1 MNSLRSLFVPA
12 GIAVVGA
19 SEKINKIRGRL
30 LKLLI
35 DGGYQGKIYPVNPSS
50 DVIQGLPAYPNVA
63 ALPQV
68 PDLALVAVP
77 AEQVMQVLEECAGVG
92 IKAAAIFSAGAASDP
107 VGARLQDKVAEFA
120 QRTGMRVLGPNAE
133 GFIDT
138 IGGVIATFSPT
149 MQMSPPV
156 KAEGA
161 RQGYV
166 SIVSQSG
173 AMAFALYSRACANYL
188 PIGHLVST
196 GNEADVECAEVIDY
210 LIDEGS
216 SKAILLFLEG
226 FKNPARFVE
235 VAQKAARAGI
245 PIIVAKVGKSTAGQ
259 RATVSHT
266 AHLAGSDMAYD
277 AIFSRYG
284 VIRVDDPEEM
294 IALGSVVSAGAI
306 PKGKRVAIITT
317 SGGAGGWAA
326 DICEE
331 AGLSV
336 PELHSDFKA
345 HLRGIIPDYGSAEN
359 PVDVTASVVEDGG
372 VTLLAILKE
381 VASIE
386 GIDIALV
393 IVSLVSPER
402 LGQIETPLSTL
413 LSASARPMLFHSPGT
428 PHESA
433 SRILMQAGSAQL
445 SLPAFARAMKK
456 LADYSRYLERDQHA
470 LSEPKQ
476 TEIGSAATPYRA
488 DMLDDTD
495 MLMDAYG
502 IPRPAEALVMSVS
515 QAVAQA
521 QRIGYPVA
529 LKVISDQVPHKTE
542 AGALAL
548 SLATDSQVAHAFEQV
563 IGNARKYAG
572 DSSID
577 TVLVQKMMPPGR
589 ELMVGGIMD
598 PDFGPMVMLGFG
610 GIYVE
615 ILRDVTLAPAPLSLD
630 DAHAMIDKLKGSS
643 LLRGARGETA
653 CDLNALANLL
663 VATSR
668 LLKDAAQDIDELDF
682 NPVIVYPEGQGVAVV
697 DSLIVKKSDGPDM
710 LPLALHEQTTTIAG
724 G

>member
-1 MNSLRSLFVPA
+1 
-12 GIAVVGA
+12 
-19 SEKINKIRGRL
+19 
-30 LKLLI
+30 
-35 DGGYQGKIYPVNPSS
+35 
-50 DVIQGLPAYPNVA
+50 
-63 ALPQV
+63 
-68 PDLALVAVP
+68 
-77 AEQVMQVLEECAGVG
+77 
-92 IKAAAIFSAGAASDP
+92 
-107 VGARLQDKVAEFA
+107 
-120 QRTGMRVLGPNAE
+120 
-133 GFIDT
+133 
-138 IGGVIATFSPT
+138 
-149 MQMSPPV
+149 
-156 KAEGA
+156 
-161 RQGYV
+161 
-166 SIVSQSG
+166 
-173 AMAFALYSRACANYL
+173 
-188 PIGHLVST
+188 
-196 GNEADVECAEVIDY
+196 
-210 LIDEGS
+210 
-216 SKAILLFLEG
+216 
-226 FKNPARFVE
+226 
-235 VAQKAARAGI
+235 
-245 PIIVAKVGKSTAGQ
+245 
-259 RATVSHT
+259 
-266 AHLAGSDMAYD
+266 
-277 AIFSRYG
+277 
-284 VIRVDDPEEM
+284 
-294 IALGSVVSAGAI
+294 
-306 PKGKRVAIITT
+306 
-317 SGGAGGWAA
+317 
-326 DICEE
+326 
-331 AGLSV
+331 
-336 PELHSDFKA
+336 
-345 HLRGIIPDYGSAEN
+345 
-359 PVDVTASVVEDGG
+359 
-372 VTLLAILKE
+372 
-381 VASIE
+381 
-386 GIDIALV
+386 
-393 IVSLVSPER
+393 
-402 LGQIETPLSTL
+402 
-413 LSASARPMLFHSPGT
+413 
-428 PHESA
+428 
-433 SRILMQAGSAQL
+433 
-445 SLPAFARAMKK
+445 MKK

-476 TEIGSAATPYRA
+476 PEIGSAATPYRA

-668 LLKDAAQDIDELDF
+668 LLKDAAQDIDELEF

>member
-19 SEKINKIRGRL
+19 SEKVNKIRGRL

-50 DVIQGLPAYPNVA
+50 EVIQGLPAYPNVT

-77 AEQVMQVLEECAGVG
+77 AGQVMQVLEECAAIGV
-92 IKAAAIFSAGAASDP
+92 KAAAVFSAGAASDP
-107 VGARLQDKVAEFA
+107 VGSRLQDKVAEFS

-138 IGGVIATFSPT
+138 ISGVIATFSPT

-156 KAEGA
+156 KPQGA

-173 AMAFALYSRACANYL
+173 AMAFALYSRACAQYL

-235 VAQKAARAGI
+235 VAQKAASAGI

-294 IALGSVVSAGAI
+294 IALGSVVSTGAM

-336 PELHSDFKA
+336 PELHPDFKT
-345 HLRGIIPDYGSAEN
+345 HLRSIIPDYGSAEN

-402 LGQIETPLSTL
+402 LGQIETPLTTL
-413 LSASARPMLFHSPGT
+413 LSGSTRPMLFHSPGT

-445 SLPAFARAMKK
+445 NLPVFARAMQK
-456 LADYSRYLERDQHA
+456 LADYSHFVARDRHRS
-470 LSEPKQ
+470 SEPKRP
-476 TEIGSAATPYRA
+476 GAANPYHTDLLA
-488 DMLDDTD
+488 DTD
-495 MLMDAYG
+495 ALLDAYA
-502 IPRPAEALVMSVS
+502 IPRPAEKVVTSASE
-515 QAVAQA
+515 AVAQA
-521 QRIGYPVA
+521 RRIGYPVA
-529 LKVISDQVPHKTE
+529 LKVISEQVPHKTE

-548 SLATDSQVAHAFEQV
+548 SLSADEQVAQAFEQV
-563 IGNARKYAG
+563 IANARNFAG
-572 DSSID
+572 DPSID

-615 ILRDVTLAPAPLSLD
+615 ILRDVTLAPAPLNLQ
-630 DAHAMIDKLKGSS
+630 DAHAMIDQLKGSS
-643 LLRGARGETA
+643 LLRGARGEA
-653 CDLNALANLL
+653 ASDLNALANLL

-668 LLKDAAQDIDELDF
+668 LLLDAAQDIDELDF

-697 DSLIVKKSDGPDM
+697 DSLIVRKSAAAGV
-710 LPLALHEQTTTIAG
+710 LPPVSDEQTTIAAG

>member
-1 MNSLRSLFVPA
+1 MNGLHALFKPA
-12 GIAVVGA
+12 GIAIVGA
-19 SEKINKIRGRL
+19 SEKVTKIRGRL
-30 LKLLI
+30 LKLLV
-35 DGGYQGKIYPVNPSS
+35 DGGYQGNIYPVNPSS
-50 DVIQGLPAYPNVA
+50 AIIQGLPAYPNVA
-63 ALPQV
+63 ALPDI
-68 PDLALVAVP
+68 PDLALIAVP
-77 AEQVMQVLEECAGVG
+77 AQQVMQVLEECAQKG
-92 IKAAAIFSAGAASDP
+92 IKAAAVFSAGSAADP
-107 VGARLQDKVAEFA
+107 VGSRLQDQVAEFS
-120 QRTGMRVLGPNAE
+120 QRTGVRVLGPNAE

-138 IGGVIATFSPT
+138 INRVIATFSPT
-149 MQMSPPV
+149 MQMSRAV
-156 KAEGA
+156 KAQEP

-173 AMAFALYSRACANYL
+173 AMAFALYSRACADYL

-196 GNEADVECAEVIDY
+196 GNEADIECAEVIDY
-210 LIDEGS
+210 LIEEGS
-216 SKAILLFLEG
+216 SRAILLFLEG
-226 FKNPARFVE
+226 FKNPARFVD
-235 VAQKAARAGI
+235 VAQKAAAAGI
-245 PIIVAKVGKSTAGQ
+245 AIIVAKVGKSTAGQ

-294 IALGSVVSAGAI
+294 IALGSVISGGNL

-336 PELHSDFKA
+336 PELHPDFKA

-372 VTLLAILKE
+372 ITLMAILKE
-381 VASIE
+381 VADTD

-402 LGQIETPLSTL
+402 LGQIETPLGEL
-413 LSASARPMLFHSPGT
+413 LSGMARPMLFHSPGT
-428 PHESA
+428 PHDSA
-433 SRILMQAGSAQL
+433 RRILMQAGSAQL
-445 SLPAFARAMKK
+445 NLPVFARAMNK
-456 LADYSRYLERDQHA
+456 LADYSEFLERHRHA
-470 LSEPKQ
+470 PSSNGEPDRTAPAVQYHRDLLS
-476 TEIGSAATPYRA
+476 
-488 DMLDDTD
+488 DTD
-495 MLMDAYG
+495 ALLDTYA
-502 IPRPAEALVMSVS
+502 IARPAEALVRSAS

-529 LKVISDQVPHKTE
+529 LKVISDRVPHKTE

-548 SLATDSQVAHAFEQV
+548 SLATDAQVAQAFEQ
-563 IGNARKYAG
+563 IIANARRYVG
-572 DSSID
+572 DPSID

-615 ILRDVTLAPAPLSLD
+615 ILRDVTLAPAPLALA
-630 DAHAMIDKLKGSS
+630 DAHAMIDRLKGSS
-643 LLRGARGETA
+643 LLRGARGEA
-653 CDLNALANLL
+653 ASDVDALARLL
-663 VATSR
+663 VATS
-668 LLKDAAQDIDELDF
+668 LLLNDARQDIEELDF

-697 DSLIVKKSDGPDM
+697 DSLIVKKPIVPDQAE
-710 LPLALHEQTTTIAG
+710 PAFHTQTATAAG

>member
-1 MNSLRSLFVPA
+1 MNGLHALFKPT
-12 GIAVVGA
+12 GIAIVGA
-19 SEKINKIRGRL
+19 SEKVTKIRGRL
-30 LKLLI
+30 LKLLV
-35 DGGYQGKIYPVNPSS
+35 DGGYQGNIYPVNPSS
-50 DVIQGLPAYPNVA
+50 PVIQGLPAYPNVA
-63 ALPQV
+63 ALPDI
-68 PDLALVAVP
+68 PDLALIAVP
-77 AEQVMQVLEECAGVG
+77 AQQVMQVLEECARKG
-92 IKAAAIFSAGAASDP
+92 IKAAAVFSAGSAADP
-107 VGARLQDKVAEFA
+107 VGSRLQDQVAEFS
-120 QRTGMRVLGPNAE
+120 QRTGLRVLGPNAE

-138 IGGVIATFSPT
+138 INRVIATFSPT
-149 MQMSPPV
+149 MQMSSPV
-156 KAEGA
+156 KAQGP

-173 AMAFALYSRACANYL
+173 AMAFALYSRACADYL

-210 LIDEGS
+210 LIEEGS
-216 SKAILLFLEG
+216 SRAILLFLEG
-226 FKNPARFVE
+226 FKNPARFVD
-235 VAQKAARAGI
+235 VAQKAAAAGI
-245 PIIVAKVGKSTAGQ
+245 AIIVAKVGKSTAGQ

-294 IALGSVVSAGAI
+294 IALGSVVSGGI
-306 PKGKRVAIITT
+306 LPKGKRVAIITT

-336 PELHSDFKA
+336 PELHPEFKA
-345 HLRGIIPDYGSAEN
+345 HLRSIIPDYGSAEN

-372 VTLLAILKE
+372 VTLMAILKE
-381 VASIE
+381 VAGTE

-402 LGQIETPLSTL
+402 LGQIKAPLSAL
-413 LSASARPMLFHSPGT
+413 LSDMSRPMLFLSPGT
-428 PHESA
+428 PHDSA
-433 SRILMQAGSAQL
+433 RRILMQAGSAQL
-445 SLPAFARAMKK
+445 NLPVFARAMNK
-456 LADYSRYLERDQHA
+456 LADYSDFLERRRHA
-470 LSEPKQ
+470 SSATGQPQRATTAVPYHRDLLS
-476 TEIGSAATPYRA
+476 
-488 DMLDDTD
+488 DTD
-495 MLMDAYG
+495 ALLDAYS
-502 IPRPAEALVMSVS
+502 IARPAEALVRTPS

-529 LKVISDQVPHKTE
+529 LKVISDRVPHKTE

-548 SLATDSQVAHAFEQV
+548 SLATDAQVAQAFEQIV
-563 IGNARKYAG
+563 ANARHYA
-572 DSSID
+572 DDPSID

-615 ILRDVTLAPAPLSLD
+615 ILRDVTLAPAPLALA
-630 DAHAMIDKLKGSS
+630 DARAMIDRLKGSS
-643 LLRGARGETA
+643 LLRGARGEA
-653 CDLNALANLL
+653 ASDVDALAKLL
-663 VATSR
+663 VATSH
-668 LLKDAAQDIDELDF
+668 LLNDAHQDIDELDF

-697 DSLIVKKSDGPDM
+697 DSLIVKKTIVPDQAT
-710 LPLALHEQTTTIAG
+710 PACHTATAAG

>member
-1 MNSLRSLFVPA
+1 MNGLHALFKPA
-12 GIAVVGA
+12 GIAIVGA
-19 SEKINKIRGRL
+19 SEKVTKIRGRL
-30 LKLLI
+30 LKLLV
-35 DGGYQGKIYPVNPSS
+35 DGGYQGNIYPVNPSS
-50 DVIQGLPAYPNVA
+50 AVIQGLPAYPNVA
-63 ALPQV
+63 ALPDI
-68 PDLALVAVP
+68 PDLALIAVP
-77 AEQVMQVLEECAGVG
+77 AHQVMQVLEECAQKG
-92 IKAAAIFSAGAASDP
+92 IKAAAVFSAGSAADP
-107 VGARLQDKVAEFA
+107 VGSRLQDQVAEFS

-138 IGGVIATFSPT
+138 INRVIATFSPT
-149 MQMSPPV
+149 MQMSRPV
-156 KAEGA
+156 KAQEP

-173 AMAFALYSRACANYL
+173 AMAFALYSRACADYL

-210 LIDEGS
+210 LIEEGS
-216 SKAILLFLEG
+216 SRAILLFLEG

-235 VAQKAARAGI
+235 VAQKAAAAGI
-245 PIIVAKVGKSTAGQ
+245 AIIVGKVGKSTAGQ

-294 IALGSVVSAGAI
+294 IALGSIISGGI
-306 PKGKRVAIITT
+306 LPKGKRVAIITT

-336 PELHSDFKA
+336 PELHPDFKA

-372 VTLLAILKE
+372 VTLMAILKE
-381 VASIE
+381 VAATE

-402 LGQIETPLSTL
+402 LGQIEAPLGAL
-413 LSASARPMLFHSPGT
+413 LSGMTRPMLFHSPGT
-428 PHESA
+428 PHDSA
-433 SRILMQAGSAQL
+433 RRILMQAGSAQL
-445 SLPAFARAMKK
+445 NLPVFARAMNK
-456 LADYSRYLERDQHA
+456 LADYSDFLDHRRRNEGREH
-470 LSEPKQ
+470 
-476 TEIGSAATPYRA
+476 ATPDVLYHR
-488 DMLDDTD
+488 DLLSDTD
-495 MLMDAYG
+495 ALLDAYG
-502 IPRPAEALVMSVS
+502 ITRPAEALVRTPS
-515 QAVAQA
+515 QAVGQS

-548 SLATDSQVAHAFEQV
+548 SLANDAQVSQAFEQV
-563 IGNARKYAG
+563 LANARNYV
-572 DSSID
+572 DDPSID

-615 ILRDVTLAPAPLSLD
+615 ILRDVTVAPAPLILS
-630 DAHAMIDKLKGSS
+630 DAYAMIDRLKGSS
-643 LLRGARGETA
+643 LLRGARGEA
-653 CDLNALANLL
+653 ASDLDALARLL
-663 VATSR
+663 VAASH
-668 LLKDAAQDIDELDF
+668 LLIDARQDIDELDF

-697 DSLIVKKSDGPDM
+697 DSLIVKKTIVPDQVA
-710 LPLALHEQTTTIAG
+710 PAFHTQTATAAG